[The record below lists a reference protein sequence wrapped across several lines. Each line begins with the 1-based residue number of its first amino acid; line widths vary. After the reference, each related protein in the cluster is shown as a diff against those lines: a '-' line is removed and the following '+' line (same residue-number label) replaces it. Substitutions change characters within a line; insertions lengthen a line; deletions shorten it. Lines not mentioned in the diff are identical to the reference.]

1 MSWIFTGTLVSGG
14 LAATAFAALF
24 LGVWMAAR
32 LRGYRS
38 DRYEEFPGL
47 CQRALPPSTHDFMS
61 LLSGSL
67 LSNSLLSNSL
77 LSNDDFDFLATL
89 PGYKPEIGKKL
100 RQHHERILRLYLR
113 ELARVFRSVHAEAR
127 EIVATAGEEHAPTV
141 GLLMRQQLVFWQAM
155 VRIELSFA
163 VPGFSVGRWN
173 KARAAALGGALEAIA
188 ALRAAVDQ
196 GVEQRTA
203 EAL

>member
-1 MSWIFTGTLVSGG
+1 MSWIFPGALVSGG
-14 LAATAFAALF
+14 LAATASAALF
-24 LGVWMAAR
+24 LGVWIAAR

-38 DRYEEFPGL
+38 DRREELPPP
-47 CQRALPPSTHDFMS
+47 CQGALPPSTHDFTS
-61 LLSGSL
+61 LLSD
-67 LSNSLLSNSL
+67 SL
-77 LSNDDFDFLATL
+77 LSNDDFDFLASL

-113 ELARVFRSVHAEAR
+113 ELAREFRSVHAEAR

-163 VPGFSVGRWN
+163 VPGFGAGRWN

>member
-1 MSWIFTGTLVSGG
+1 MSWIFPGTPVSGG
-14 LAATAFAALF
+14 LAAIASAALF

-38 DRYEEFPGL
+38 DRREELPAL
-47 CQRALPPSTHDFMS
+47 CQGALPPSTHDFTS
-61 LLSGSL
+61 LLS
-67 LSNSLLSNSL
+67 
-77 LSNDDFDFLATL
+77 DEDFDFLASL

-113 ELARVFRSVHAEAR
+113 ELAREFRGVHAEAR

-163 VPGFSVGRWN
+163 VPGFVRGFCAGRWN

-196 GVEQRTA
+196 GVGQRTA